1 MIRIIR
7 EPCKDGAHL
16 QKTAMLALQ
25 TLCAH
30 IVLVRGDVMSL
41 ALTAAFL
48 AATAVLM
55 LIPGPNV
62 ALIVANSLSFG
73 PRAGLI
79 TVAGTSAA
87 MVAQL
92 TVASL
97 GLTALLGALGRAFEV
112 LRWAGVAYLVW
123 LGVRAWRAPPEDLS
137 KTRPLKPRKAFG
149 RGFLVS
155 LTNPK
160 TLAFY
165 AAFLP
170 QFLNPA
176 APLIPQMAIL
186 SVTFVA
192 VAVVIDSGWALAAGR
207 ARQVVAKFG
216 RARNRLTGAVLI
228 GAAAG
233 LALTRRT

>member
-1 MIRIIR
+1 MS
-7 EPCKDGAHL
+7 P
-16 QKTAMLALQ
+16 ALF
-25 TLCAH
+25 
-30 IVLVRGDVMSL
+30 
-41 ALTAAFL
+41 AAFL
-48 AATAVLM
+48 AATAALM

-73 PRAGLI
+73 PRAGLM

-92 TVASL
+92 AVASL
-97 GLTALLGALGRAFEV
+97 GLTALLGALSNAFET
-112 LRWAGVAYLVW
+112 LRWIGVAYLVL
-123 LGVRAWRAPPEDLS
+123 LGIRAWRAPTEDLS
-137 KTRPLKPRKAFG
+137 RTRPLKPRQAFG
-149 RGFLVS
+149 RGFFVS

-176 APLIPQMAIL
+176 APLLPQMAIL

-207 ARQVVAKFG
+207 ARGLVARFG
-216 RARNRLTGAVLI
+216 RARNRLTGAILI

-233 LALTRRT
+233 LALARR

>member
-1 MIRIIR
+1 MS
-7 EPCKDGAHL
+7 P
-16 QKTAMLALQ
+16 ALF
-25 TLCAH
+25 
-30 IVLVRGDVMSL
+30 
-41 ALTAAFL
+41 AAFA
-48 AATAVLM
+48 AATAALM

-62 ALIVANSLSFG
+62 ALIVANSLNFG
-73 PRAGLI
+73 VRAGLV

-87 MVAQL
+87 MVLQL
-92 TVASL
+92 ALAAL
-97 GLTALLGALGRAFEV
+97 GLTALFGAAAQAFEL

-123 LGVRAWRAPPEDLS
+123 LGIRAWRAPADDLS
-137 KTRPLKPRKAFG
+137 QIRALSPRRAFG

-170 QFLNPA
+170 QFLDA
-176 APLIPQMAIL
+176 SAPLGPQMAIL

-192 VAVVIDSGWALAAGR
+192 IAVVVDSGWAILASR
-207 ARQVVAKFG
+207 ARKTVARFG
-216 RARNRLTGAVLI
+216 RARNRLTGAILI

-233 LALTRRT
+233 LALARR